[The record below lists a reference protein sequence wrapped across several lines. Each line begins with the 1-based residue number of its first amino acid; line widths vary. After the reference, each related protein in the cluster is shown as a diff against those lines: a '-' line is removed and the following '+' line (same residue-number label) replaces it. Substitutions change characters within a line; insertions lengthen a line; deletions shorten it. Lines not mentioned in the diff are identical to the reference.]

1 MLKTAVMAGAVALM
15 AGTASASPLT
25 GSFSFTVYSGNT
37 GGNSFLSGND
47 LPAFSAPAAAAAF
60 TYTGAIDF
68 SNPAA
73 QNAGNAGDLNST
85 FFASAG
91 NPAPTYG
98 ISNYSPIFV
107 QGTFGTAG
115 SPSNANFSTLANFL
129 ASSGS
134 ASSYAY
140 GSYYVIDLGPLAAGT
155 ALTIVHDSGA
165 SVYQG
170 STQIGTTVSGPTAE
184 VTDTVKILTTGDTT
198 LYYSRQNGTPAI
210 LDVEV
215 DVPEPASVALLGA
228 GLAGLG
234 VLRRRMRG
242 HRPIEHGLGDRLAC
256 GSRQRA

>member
-1 MLKTAVMAGAVALM
+1 MLKTAVVAGALVLM
-15 AGTASASPLT
+15 AGTASANPLT
-25 GSFSFTVYSGNT
+25 GSFSFTVFSGNT
-37 GGNSFLSGND
+37 GGASFSVGPGSN
-47 LPAFSAPAAAAAF
+47 PFSAQEAAATF
-60 TYTGAIDF
+60 TYTGALDF

-85 FFASAG
+85 FFAYAG

-98 ISNYSPIFV
+98 ISNYAPIV
-107 QGTFGTAG
+107 IPGIFGAAG
-115 SPSNANFSTLANFL
+115 PPSNANFSTLANFL

-140 GSYYVIDLGPLAAGT
+140 GSLYIIDLGTLAAGT
-155 ALTIVHDSGA
+155 VLTITHDSGA

-170 STQIGTTVSGPTAE
+170 SAQIGTTVSGPTAE
-184 VTDTVKILTTGDTT
+184 VTDTVEIPTTGDTN

-210 LDVEV
+210 LDV
-215 DVPEPASVALLGA
+215 DVPEPASLALFGG

-242 HRPIEHGLGDRLAC
+242 HRPIEYGLGDRHGHEAM
-256 GSRQRA
+256 